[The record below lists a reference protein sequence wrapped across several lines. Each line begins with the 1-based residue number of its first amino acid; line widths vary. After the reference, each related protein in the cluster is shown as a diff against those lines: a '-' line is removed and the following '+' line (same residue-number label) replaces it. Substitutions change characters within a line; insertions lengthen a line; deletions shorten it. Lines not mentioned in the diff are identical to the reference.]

1 MFDIGFTEVTLI
13 AVIGLLVIGPQR
25 LPRVA
30 RDIGLWVGRIRRY
43 VNQVRA
49 DIEREVRAEEL
60 REIVSKPA
68 QELKEAIKETEKTIK
83 ETEKTIKEEEKKLES
98 DLKAGDGAQGA
109 SVAGAA
115 EKGSETAPA
124 PPPGAAAVPT
134 ANGSDSAPAAG
145 AASEAD
151 PEDPKREEETAETP
165 LTTAPAGCVEEQ
177 EAESSPKSEKAGV
190 SAREPS

>member
-13 AVIGLLVIGPQR
+13 AVIGLLVIGPER

-30 RDIGLWVGRIRRY
+30 REIGLWVGRIRRY

-83 ETEKTIKEEEKKLES
+83 EEEKKLES
-98 DLKAGDGAQGA
+98 DLKTDDGTQSNSA
-109 SVAGAA
+109 AGAA
-115 EKGSETAPA
+115 EKGPETAPA
-124 PPPGAAAVPT
+124 PAPGVAAAPT
-134 ANGSDSAPAAG
+134 ANGSDSAPATG
-145 AASEAD
+145 AASEAN
-151 PEDPKREEETAETP
+151 PEDATREEEMAEAP
-165 LTTAPAGCVEEQ
+165 LTTAPAGSVEEQ
-177 EAESSPKSEKAGV
+177 EAESSPKSEKAGAP
-190 SAREPS
+190 AREPS